1 MKRFL
6 SILVLLCCEL
16 SLSAQF
22 YNGLQQDF
30 GKNRIQYSEKFW
42 FYFRHNNYDI
52 YFDKN
57 GRNLVEF
64 VAKNVDSNY
73 AEIKRFL
80 EFDYSRRIVFVVYNT
95 LNDFRQSN
103 IGFSTSE
110 DDYNVGGTTQII
122 DNKVIL
128 YFSGDHNDLIKQ
140 IKNGIAEVML
150 SEFFFGIGSYRRI
163 LSNSALASYPTW
175 FFDGIIDYLS
185 QNQQPKIADIVSQ
198 KANKRELHKITQLYE
213 DDAIAIGCAFW
224 NFIGE
229 KYGTKNIADILYL
242 SKLTGEID
250 ESFQY
255 ILGKNL
261 EILLLEMEDF
271 YLSDQQYEEITSNIS
286 IPKRLSKR
294 TITDIALNQDGSQLS
309 FVTNKKGKTNIW
321 THNFATEKTKKL
333 FRLGSTIDQINDV
346 SYPVVQWHPTANA
359 LAYFYEKKGTLWFS
373 VYRFDTKEQY
383 TQEFHHFEKVLDFD
397 YSSDG
402 NNIVFSGVKG
412 GQTDIYTYNI
422 QAFAY
427 EQITNDIADDRNPTF
442 IGNSHKIMYTSNR
455 SNDNLKDIQCG
466 IKNNYNIFIIDT
478 DSLQRLHNTNNNEQ
492 KTIEFAKGQYLYLSE
507 TEVSKNIY
515 AISTDS
521 SITAID
527 TAFHYSYFTN
537 DFKVSNHAKKV
548 LNYSYANNILVELL
562 YDKKRAILVKKNF
575 NSSDLQATTINT
587 EDTNA
592 REKLPIDTTH
602 IERETANLYKTNFYI
617 NQLVNQ
623 IDFSF
628 INSGYQPFTGKAYD
642 YSQNMNVLLKLG
654 IIDLFEDYRLTGAYR
669 FTGSLGTNEYLLSV
683 ENLRD
688 RIDRQYIYHRQ
699 SSLRYGTK
707 SNYDYDRIQDNNFIC
722 HFKYPFTQL
731 QSFSFTPNFRYVR
744 DITLSTD
751 MQSLADPTSEEF
763 WIGIACNYVF
773 DNVQRI
779 DLNIFNGTRAKIFAE
794 GFSRLDKSSYLCV
807 FGLDLRHYQK
817 IHRNIILAGR
827 LAYSTSF
834 GNSPLLY
841 YLGAVDNWLNWFGKY
856 DTYNSNIQYDH
867 STDWAYQAIGTN
879 MRGFSQNIRNGN
891 SFAVA
896 NIEVRC
902 PIIQY
907 LYVKP
912 LKSDILK
919 NFQIVGFVDIGGA
932 WSGLIPNKQGNAYN
946 YTIID
951 NDPIYIEID
960 EMRQPFVYGYGCGL
974 RTRLFGYFVR
984 FDMAWGNDE
993 GNIQRMNHFSI
1004 GMDF

>member
-6 SILVLLCCEL
+6 SILVCICCC
-16 SLSAQF
+16 SSVFAQF

-30 GKNRIQYSEKFW
+30 GKNRIQYGEKFW

-57 GRNLVEF
+57 GRNLAEF
-64 VAKNVDSNY
+64 VAQNVDSNY

-128 YFSGDHNDLIKQ
+128 YFTGDHNDLVKQ

-150 SEFFFGIGSYRRI
+150 SEFFFGIGSYRKI
-163 LSNSALASYPTW
+163 LSNTTLASYPTW
-175 FFDGIIDYLS
+175 FFDGILEYLS
-185 QNQQPKIADIVSQ
+185 QNQQPKIDDIVIQ
-198 KANKRELHKITQLYE
+198 KASKGDLQKISQMYG

-224 NFIGE
+224 NFIAQT
-229 KYGTKNIADILYL
+229 YGSQNIANILYL

-255 ILGKNL
+255 VLGKNL
-261 EILLLEMEDF
+261 EWLLVEMQGF
-271 YLSDQQYEEITSNIS
+271 YLNNDKNEQVSANIT

-294 TITDIALNQDGSQLS
+294 EITDISLNKDASNLV

-321 THNFATEKTKKL
+321 THNFESEKTKKI
-333 FRLGSTIDQINDV
+333 FRLGSTIDQINDY
-346 SYPVVQWHPTANA
+346 SYPIVQWHPTADA

-373 VYRFDTKEQY
+373 VYRFDTKERY
-383 TQEFHHFEKVLDFD
+383 TQEFHHFEKVLDFN

-402 NNIVFSGVKG
+402 NDIVFSGVKG
-412 GQTDIYTYNI
+412 GQTDIFTYNI
-422 QAFAY
+422 QSFTY
-427 EQITNDIADDRNPTF
+427 EQVTNDVADDQNPSF
-442 IGNSHKIMYTSNR
+442 IGNSHKIIYNSNR
-455 SNDNLKDIQCG
+455 ANNNLKDVQCG
-466 IKNNYNIFIIDT
+466 IKDNYDICIVDA
-478 DSLQRLHNTNNNEQ
+478 DSLQRLHNSHNNDQ
-492 KTIEFAKGQYLYLSE
+492 KPIEFKQGQYLYLSQNE
-507 TEVSKNIY
+507 DSQNIF

-521 SITAID
+521 TITSID
-527 TAFHYSYFTN
+527 TSFHYSYFTN
-537 DFKVSNHAKKV
+537 DFTVTNNTKKIQ
-548 LNYSYANNILVELL
+548 NYTYANNVLVKLF
-562 YDKKRAILVKKNF
+562 YDKNRAILIKTNC
-575 NSSDLQATTINT
+575 NTSDLQPTTINVENINKNEERT
-587 EDTNA
+587 
-592 REKLPIDTTH
+592 IDTTTL
-602 IERETANLYKTNFYI
+602 ERETANLYKTNFYI

-628 INSGYQPFTGKAYD
+628 INTGYQPFTGKAYD
-642 YSQNMNVLLKLG
+642 YSQNMNILLKLG

-683 ENLRD
+683 ENLRG
-688 RIDRQYIYHRQ
+688 RLDRQYIYHRQ
-699 SSLRYGTK
+699 SSLQYGTK
-707 SNYDYDRIQDNNFIC
+707 SSYDYDRIQDNNFIC
-722 HFKYPFTQL
+722 RFKYPFTQL
-731 QSFSFTPNFRYVR
+731 QSVSINPNFRYVR
-744 DITLSTD
+744 DITLATD
-751 MQSLADPTSEEF
+751 MQSLEDPTTEEF
-763 WIGIACNYVF
+763 WVGLSCNYVF
-773 DNVQRI
+773 DNVRKI
-779 DLNIFNGTRAKIFAE
+779 DLNIFNGTRAKVFAE

-856 DTYNSNIQYDH
+856 DTYNSDIQYDH
-867 STDWAYQAIGTN
+867 TTDWAYQAIGTN

-891 SFAVA
+891 SFVVA
-896 NIEVRC
+896 NLELRC

-919 NFQIVGFVDIGGA
+919 NFQIVGFVDLGGA
-932 WSGLIPNKQGNAYN
+932 WSGLIPGNKENAYN

-951 NDPIYIEID
+951 NDPIYVEID
-960 EMRQPFVYGYGCGL
+960 EMRQPFVSGYGCGF

>member
-6 SILVLLCCEL
+6 SILVCICCCL
-16 SLSAQF
+16 SVFAQF

-30 GKNRIQYSEKFW
+30 GKNRIQYGEKFW

-57 GRNLVEF
+57 GRNLAEF

-110 DDYNVGGTTQII
+110 DDYNIGGTTQII

-128 YFSGDHNDLIKQ
+128 YFTGDHNDLVRQ

-150 SEFFFGIGSYRRI
+150 SEFFFGIGSYRKI
-163 LSNSALASYPTW
+163 LSNTTLASYPTW
-175 FFDGIIDYLS
+175 FFDGILEYLS
-185 QNQQPKIADIVSQ
+185 QNQQPKIDDIVIQ
-198 KANKRELHKITQLYE
+198 KASKGELQKMSQLYG

-224 NFIGE
+224 NFIA
-229 KYGTKNIADILYL
+229 KTYGSQNIANILYL
-242 SKLTGEID
+242 SKLTGEIE

-255 ILGKNL
+255 VLGKDL
-261 EILLLEMEDF
+261 EWLLVEMLGF
-271 YLSDQQYEEITSNIS
+271 YLNNDKNEQVSANIT

-294 TITDIALNQDGSQLS
+294 EITDISLNKDASNLV

-321 THNFATEKTKKL
+321 THNFETKKTKKI
-333 FRLGSTIDQINDV
+333 FRLGSTIDQINDY

-373 VYRFDTKEQY
+373 VYRFDTKERY
-383 TQEFHHFEKVLDFD
+383 TQEFHHFEKVLDFN

-402 NNIVFSGVKG
+402 NDIVFSGVKS
-412 GQTDIYTYNI
+412 GQTDIFTYNI
-422 QAFAY
+422 QSFDY
-427 EQITNDIADDRNPTF
+427 KQVTNDIADDQNPSF
-442 IGNSHKIMYTSNR
+442 IGNSHKIIYNSNR
-455 SNDNLKDIQCG
+455 SNNNLKDVQCG
-466 IKNNYNIFIIDT
+466 IKDNYDICIVVADT
-478 DSLQRLHNTNNNEQ
+478 LQRLHNSHNNDQ
-492 KTIEFAKGQYLYLSE
+492 KPIEFKQGQYLYLSQNE
-507 TEVSKNIY
+507 DSQNIF

-521 SITAID
+521 AITSID
-527 TAFHYSYFTN
+527 TSFHYSYFTN
-537 DFKVSNHAKKV
+537 DFTVTNHTKKIK
-548 LNYSYANNILVELL
+548 NYTYANNVLVKLF
-562 YDKKRAILVKKNF
+562 YDKNRAILIKTDCNT
-575 NSSDLQATTINT
+575 SDLQPTTINVENINKNEERT
-587 EDTNA
+587 
-592 REKLPIDTTH
+592 IDTTTL
-602 IERETANLYKTNFYI
+602 ERETANLYKTNFYI

-628 INSGYQPFTGKAYD
+628 INSGYQSFTGKAYD
-642 YSQNMNVLLKLG
+642 YSQNMNILLKLG

-688 RIDRQYIYHRQ
+688 RLDRQYIYHRQ
-699 SSLRYGTK
+699 SSLQYGTK
-707 SNYDYDRIQDNNFIC
+707 SSYDYDRIQDNNFIC
-722 HFKYPFTQL
+722 RFKYPFTQL
-731 QSFSFTPNFRYVR
+731 QSISINPNFRYVR
-744 DITLSTD
+744 DITLATD
-751 MQSLADPTSEEF
+751 MESLEDPTTEEF
-763 WIGIACNYVF
+763 WIGLSCNYVF
-773 DNVQRI
+773 DNVRKI
-779 DLNIFNGTRAKIFAE
+779 DLNLFNGTRAKVFAE

-841 YLGAVDNWLNWFGKY
+841 YLGSVDNWLNWFGKY

-867 STDWAYQAIGTN
+867 TTDWAYQAIGTN

-891 SFAVA
+891 SFVVA
-896 NIEVRC
+896 NLELRC

-919 NFQIVGFVDIGGA
+919 NFQIVGFVDLGGA
-932 WSGLIPNKQGNAYN
+932 WSGLIPGNKENAYN

-951 NDPIYIEID
+951 NDPIYVEID
-960 EMRQPFVYGYGCGL
+960 EMRQPFVSGYGCGF

-984 FDMAWGNDE
+984 FDMAWGSDE

>member
-6 SILVLLCCEL
+6 SILVCICCCL
-16 SLSAQF
+16 SVFAQF

-30 GKNRIQYSEKFW
+30 GKNRIQYGEKFW

-57 GRNLVEF
+57 GRNLAEF

-110 DDYNVGGTTQII
+110 DDYNIGGTTQII

-128 YFSGDHNDLIKQ
+128 YFTGDHNDLVRQ

-150 SEFFFGIGSYRRI
+150 SEFFFGIGSYRKI
-163 LSNSALASYPTW
+163 LSNTTLASYPTW
-175 FFDGIIDYLS
+175 FFDGILEYLS
-185 QNQQPKIADIVSQ
+185 QNQQPKIDDIVIQ
-198 KANKRELHKITQLYE
+198 KASKGELQKMSQLYG

-224 NFIGE
+224 NFIA
-229 KYGTKNIADILYL
+229 KTYGSQNIANILYL
-242 SKLTGEID
+242 SKLTGEIE

-255 ILGKNL
+255 VLGKDL
-261 EILLLEMEDF
+261 EWLLVEMLGF
-271 YLSDQQYEEITSNIS
+271 YLNNDKNEQVSANIT

-294 TITDIALNQDGSQLS
+294 EITDISLNKDASNLV

-321 THNFATEKTKKL
+321 THNFETKKTKKI
-333 FRLGSTIDQINDV
+333 FRLGSTIDQINDY

-373 VYRFDTKEQY
+373 VYRFDTKERY
-383 TQEFHHFEKVLDFD
+383 TQEFHHFEKVLDFN

-402 NNIVFSGVKG
+402 NDIVFSGVKS
-412 GQTDIYTYNI
+412 GQTDIFTYNI
-422 QAFAY
+422 QSFDY
-427 EQITNDIADDRNPTF
+427 KQVTNDIADDQNPSF
-442 IGNSHKIMYTSNR
+442 IGNSHKIIYNSNR
-455 SNDNLKDIQCG
+455 SNNNLKDVQCG
-466 IKNNYNIFIIDT
+466 IKDNYDICIVVADT
-478 DSLQRLHNTNNNEQ
+478 LQRLHNSHNNDQ
-492 KTIEFAKGQYLYLSE
+492 KPIEFKQGQYLYLSQNE
-507 TEVSKNIY
+507 DSQNIF

-521 SITAID
+521 AITSID
-527 TAFHYSYFTN
+527 TSFHYSYFTN
-537 DFKVSNHAKKV
+537 DFTVTNHTKKIK
-548 LNYSYANNILVELL
+548 NYTYANNVLVKLF
-562 YDKKRAILVKKNF
+562 YDKNRAILIKTDCNT
-575 NSSDLQATTINT
+575 SDLQPTTINVENINKNEERT
-587 EDTNA
+587 
-592 REKLPIDTTH
+592 IDTTTL
-602 IERETANLYKTNFYI
+602 ERETANLYKTNFYI

-628 INSGYQPFTGKAYD
+628 INSGYQSFTGKAYD
-642 YSQNMNVLLKLG
+642 YSQNMNILLKLG

-688 RIDRQYIYHRQ
+688 RLDRQYIYHRQ
-699 SSLRYGTK
+699 SSLQYGTK
-707 SNYDYDRIQDNNFIC
+707 SSYDYDRIQDNNFIC
-722 HFKYPFTQL
+722 RFKYPFTQL
-731 QSFSFTPNFRYVR
+731 QSISINPNFRYVR
-744 DITLSTD
+744 DITLATD
-751 MQSLADPTSEEF
+751 MESLEDPTTEEF
-763 WIGIACNYVF
+763 WIGLSCNYVF
-773 DNVQRI
+773 DNVRKI
-779 DLNIFNGTRAKIFAE
+779 DLNIFNGTRAKVFAE

-867 STDWAYQAIGTN
+867 TTDWAYQAIGTN

-891 SFAVA
+891 SFVVA
-896 NIEVRC
+896 NLELRC

-919 NFQIVGFVDIGGA
+919 NFQIVGFVDLGGA
-932 WSGLIPNKQGNAYN
+932 WSGLIPGNKENAYN

-951 NDPIYIEID
+951 NDPIYVEID
-960 EMRQPFVYGYGCGL
+960 EMRQPFVSGYGCGF

-984 FDMAWGNDE
+984 FDMAWGRDE